1 MTDRKHIDPTIY
13 MSVSR
18 KKTAFTTFLKNWT
31 YLLSALTTTLWTPL
45 MNARMLTSSWV
56 SRFARTCFSVIHRRQ
71 SSTFWWCRGT
81 RNSSHGISAN
91 RSIHPDYPLLR
102 RNIWKPIL
110 IWPRAL
116 QVFSDWWMITSTM
129 FSLSWIRKLLI
140 SHWSDATHAS
150 TPPAWHCPPTT
161 FWTSFCRIQTTTF
174 FMSISKYI
182 VYAHCIIPIRTS
194 KDCRYDEPS
203 TSSYGQSFL

>member
-1 MTDRKHIDPTIY
+1 

-18 KKTAFTTFLKNWT
+18 KKIAFTIFLKNWA

-45 MNARMLTSSWV
+45 MNARMLTSFWV
-56 SRFARTCFSVIHRRQ
+56 SRFVRTCSSVIHRRR
-71 SSTFWWCRGT
+71 SSTFWWCRDT

-129 FSLSWIRKLLI
+129 FNLSWIRKLSI

-150 TPPAWHCPPTT
+150 TLPASHWPPTT
-161 FWTSFCRIQTTTF
+161 FWTSFCHIRTTTF
-174 FMSISKYI
+174 FTSISKYI
-182 VYAHCIIPIRTS
+182 VYAHCIILMYMS

-203 TSSYGQSFL
+203 ASSYGQSFL